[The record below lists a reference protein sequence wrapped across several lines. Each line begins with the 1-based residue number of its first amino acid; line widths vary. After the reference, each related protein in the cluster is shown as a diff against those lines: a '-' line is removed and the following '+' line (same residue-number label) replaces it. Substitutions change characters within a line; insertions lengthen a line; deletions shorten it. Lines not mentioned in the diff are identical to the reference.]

1 MGYQSIVYMASISGI
16 DKSIYEAAAID
27 GATKMQQ
34 IFRIT
39 LPMLKPTVITLTL
52 MSIGRIFYSDFGLFY
67 QVPQNSGALFN
78 VTQTIDTYVY
88 RGLMELNDVG
98 MSAAAGLYQSLVGF
112 ALVLIAN
119 GIVTESKSF
128 NRVATIILTILVIIA
143 MLPILLIVIASF
155 SAESSL
161 IRNGYT
167 YWPEQWSLDA
177 YYYMVKQSIMI
188 LRSYGVSFLVTFVGT
203 ALSVIITTMLAYPM
217 SRKSFKYRNALAFF
231 VFFTMLFNGG
241 IVPSYIMWTKF
252 FHIKNTIWALIIPN
266 YLVSAFNVILV
277 KNYYQNSVPDS
288 LIEAA
293 QLDGA
298 SELKIF
304 FKVMLPLAVPTVA
317 TISLFTGICYW
328 NDWTNGLYYISN
340 EKLYSIQQLL
350 MKIMNNIQAMR
361 SSSNAALIGTG
372 AIDLPG
378 TSIRMAMAVIG
389 ILPIMLIYPFVQKY
403 LVKGV
408 VVGAVKG

>member
-1 MGYQSIVYMASISGI
+1 M
-16 DKSIYEAAAID
+16 
-27 GATKMQQ
+27 
-34 IFRIT
+34 
-39 LPMLKPTVITLTL
+39 
-52 MSIGRIFYSDFGLFY
+52 
-67 QVPQNSGALFN
+67 
-78 VTQTIDTYVY
+78 
-88 RGLMELNDVG
+88 
-98 MSAAAGLYQSLVGF
+98 
-112 ALVLIAN
+112 
-119 GIVTESKSF
+119 TESKSF

-317 TISLFTGICYW
+317 TISLFTSWSCSL
-328 NDWTNGLYYISN
+328 NFIS
-340 EKLYSIQQLL
+340 
-350 MKIMNNIQAMR
+350 
-361 SSSNAALIGTG
+361 
-372 AIDLPG
+372 
-378 TSIRMAMAVIG
+378 
-389 ILPIMLIYPFVQKY
+389 Y
-403 LVKGV
+403 LQFTF
-408 VVGAVKG
+408 